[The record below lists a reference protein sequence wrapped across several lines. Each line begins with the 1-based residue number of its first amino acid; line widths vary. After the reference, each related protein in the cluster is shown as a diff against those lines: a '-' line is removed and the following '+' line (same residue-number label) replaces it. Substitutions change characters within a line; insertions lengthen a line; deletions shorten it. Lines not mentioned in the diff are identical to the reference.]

1 MVTACR
7 TMRNIPSSV
16 QRHICVSW
24 KGVFDLE
31 RESDDGQL
39 VHQSAITGHKKTPML
54 VFEGAKLFLAKG
66 SFCPSGLL
74 HFSLLNLKTDV
85 ANDVQKSP
93 TAAEAAALKSRDEQT
108 GAVVERGVTCHRS
121 DLQLNMRLSVS
132 ILSYSML
139 LNTKAR

>member
-1 MVTACR
+1 MFTACR

-66 SFCPSGLL
+66 SFYPSGLL